1 MKRKYISWR
10 RVSTFKQNKSGLG
23 LSAQKEII
31 RYFIERDGGDWIADY
46 EECYTGKELSGCVQ
60 LHKAME
66 HAKSTG
72 SILII
77 AKSDRFRNTA
87 EALKIYEEMGDGNIM
102 FCDLPSTDKFTLTLF
117 FALAER
123 EALIVSIRTKQA
135 LAVKK
140 AQGCKLGAASDK
152 YKDSYRRKAKEKKRE
167 ESIKRGT
174 TRNER
179 FIESRDTQVFLK
191 VIKKVFP
198 DACQSEDVCEWDW
211 DKVNTKGDAK
221 SRMVAYIKDYKEF
234 DESGSLF
241 KGLDLEEKEGK
252 PYAVQMKLNSRIYAV
267 RRAVRYKA
275 IFNN

>member
-1 MKRKYISWR
+1 MKTKVYATYL
-10 RVSTFKQNKSGLG
+10 RVSTQKQGQTQLG
-23 LSAQKEII
+23 LTSQRSMCEGFIKEHN
-31 RYFIERDGGDWIADY
+31 GKL
-46 EECYTGKELSGCVQ
+46 GKEFLDIESGTHRDRKGLWDAIEFCNKNHCPLVIATLSRLARDVEFCFKVIN
-60 LHKAME
+60 
-66 HAKSTG
+66 TG
-72 SILII
+72 IEIHFVDMPTINTLLLGVFASVAQYERELT
-77 AKSDRFRNTA
+77 SDR
-87 EALKIYEEMGDGNIM
+87 
-102 FCDLPSTDKFTLTLF
+102 
-117 FALAER
+117 
-123 EALIVSIRTKQA
+123 TKKA

-152 YKDSYRRKAKEKKRE
+152 YKESYKRKAKEKKRE
-167 ESIKRGT
+167 EAIKRGT

-198 DACQSEDVCEWDW
+198 DACQSEDICEWEW

-241 KGLDLEEKEGK
+241 KGLDLEEKEGN

-267 RRAVRYKA
+267 RRAVKYKA

>member
-1 MKRKYISWR
+1 MKKKYVTYI
-10 RVSTFKQNKSGLG
+10 RVSTQKQGRSGLG
-23 LSAQKEII
+23 LESQQSICNG
-31 RYFIERDGGDWIADY
+31 FIEANDGECVAEYCDVESGTHRDRKGLAAAVAYCKKNDCA
-46 EECYTGKELSGCVQ
+46 LV
-60 LHKAME
+60 
-66 HAKSTG
+66 
-72 SILII
+72 I
-77 AKSDRFRNTA
+77 AKLDRLARDVEFCFKVINTGIEIHFCDMPQINTLLLGVFAAVAQYERELTSDR
-87 EALKIYEEMGDGNIM
+87 
-102 FCDLPSTDKFTLTLF
+102 
-117 FALAER
+117 
-123 EALIVSIRTKQA
+123 TKKA

-152 YKDSYRRKAKEKKRE
+152 YKESYKRKAKEKKRE

-198 DACQSEDVCEWDW
+198 DACQSEDICEWEW

-241 KGLDLEEKEGK
+241 KGLDLEEKEDK

-267 RRAVRYKA
+267 RRAVKYKA